1 MKLTINVSPKNGK
14 HTYSDAF
21 DIISKGEFD
30 WVDFMLNDLIFDNS

>member
-14 HTYSDAF
+14 HTYSF